1 MEEIKIA
8 KNEIKTPMY
17 HIENQEK
24 LYFHSKIDELNQTIE
39 RLQESYLYA
48 EVQHYKELFNS
59 NLHQLEHL
67 NEELEVNRVSEEEL
81 MKDRN
86 RFKEWKEK
94 LEDQVND
101 LHHQLHIKEN
111 FLIEKTEKIHELE
124 QKLLQIE
131 MERKNLSASLSLLE
145 DQLKVHQDKLIS
157 KEEFLLKEGQM
168 IIELEQKLVQTEVE
182 RKNLDLSMC
191 RLDEERDS
199 LRQQLHQ
206 EESQLQEK
214 SITIIELEKKL
225 LQSENELNTLSLS
238 LSKLEESHT
247 KSSTENETLLKE
259 NQTLLQRN
267 QSLNTKVLSQ
277 QQHISDLN
285 AALAHSEE
293 TKKEMFYSLISKT
306 EELEKLMSERKHA
319 LDSLQFAKDQL
330 VEAEKQKMEYI
341 KTFISEYQKQ
351 FEENEWWF
359 STQFADIDQRSK
371 QQDERIEAVEQ
382 EQELNFIHQNEVLME
397 KFEEVEQRFIE
408 FIEEVDSIRD
418 QNSKMTHNLFEL
430 KRMVENQKRSQT
442 HIIKPRQKPI
452 ADKMVTQND
461 DSSRE

>member
-24 LYFHSKIDELNQTIE
+24 LYFLSKIDELNQTIE
-39 RLQESYLYA
+39 RLQESHLYA
-48 EVQHYKELFNS
+48 EVQHYKELFIS

-67 NEELEVNRVSEEEL
+67 NEELEINRVSEEEL
-81 MKDRN
+81 IKDRN

-94 LEDQVND
+94 LENQVND
-101 LHHQLHIKEN
+101 LHHQQHIKEN
-111 FLIEKTEKIHELE
+111 ILIEKTEKIH
-124 QKLLQIE
+124 
-131 MERKNLSASLSLLE
+131 
-145 DQLKVHQDKLIS
+145 
-157 KEEFLLKEGQM
+157 
-168 IIELEQKLVQTEVE
+168 ELEQKLVQTEVE
-182 RKNLDLSMC
+182 RKNLDLSMS
-191 RLDEERDS
+191 RLDKERDS
-199 LRQQLHQ
+199 LLQQLH
-206 EESQLQEK
+206 EKENLLQDK
-214 SITIIELEKKL
+214 SITINELEKKL

-418 QNSKMTHNLFEL
+418 QNSRMTHNLFEL

-461 DSSRE
+461 DSSSE

>member
-1 MEEIKIA
+1 
-8 KNEIKTPMY
+8 MY

-48 EVQHYKELFNS
+48 EVQHYKELFHLK
-59 NLHQLEHL
+59 LHQLERL
-67 NEELEVNRVSEEEL
+67 NEEVEVNRVSEEEL

-86 RFKEWKEK
+86 RFKEGKEK
-94 LEDQVND
+94 LEYQVNE
-101 LHHQLHIKEN
+101 LHHQLHFKEN
-111 FLIEKTEKIHELE
+111 ILIEKIETVNELE
-124 QKLLQIE
+124 QKLLQTE
-131 MERKNLSASLSLLE
+131 MERKNLSVSLSLLE
-145 DQLKVHQDKLIS
+145 DEVKILQDKLIS
-157 KEEFLLKEGQM
+157 KEELLLEQGET
-168 IIELEQKLVQTEVE
+168 IRELEQKLVQTEVE
-182 RKNLDLSMC
+182 RKNLALSMS
-191 RLDEERDS
+191 RLDEERNS

-206 EESQLQEK
+206 KESLLQEK
-214 SITIIELEKKL
+214 AISINELEKKL
-225 LQSENELNTLSLS
+225 LQSENELNALSLS

-247 KSSTENETLLKE
+247 KSSTENETLLNE
-259 NQTLLQRN
+259 NQTLLQLN
-267 QSLNTKVLSQ
+267 QSLNTKVHSQ

-306 EELEKLMSERKHA
+306 EELEKLMSERKHT
-319 LDSLQFAKDQL
+319 LDSLEFAKNQL

-341 KTFISEYQKQ
+341 KTFISDYQKQ

-382 EQELNFIHQNEVLME
+382 EQELRFIHQNEALME

-418 QNSKMTHNLFEL
+418 HNSIMTHNLFEL
-430 KRMVENQKRSQT
+430 KRLVENQKRSQT
-442 HIIKPRQKPI
+442 HIIKPRQKAS
-452 ADKMVTQND
+452 ADKMVTHND
-461 DSSRE
+461 DNSRE

>member
-1 MEEIKIA
+1 
-8 KNEIKTPMY
+8 MY

-24 LYFHSKIDELNQTIE
+24 IYFHSKIDELNQTIQ
-39 RLQESYLYA
+39 RLQESHLYA

-59 NLHQLEHL
+59 KLHQIDHL

-86 RFKEWKEK
+86 RFKERKEK
-94 LEDQVND
+94 LEYQVNE

-111 FLIEKTEKIHELE
+111 ILIEKTENIHELK

-131 MERKNLSASLSLLE
+131 MERKNLSVSLSLLE
-145 DQLKVHQDKLIS
+145 DQLKILHDKLIS
-157 KEEFLLKEGQM
+157 KEEFLLEKSEM
-168 IIELEQKLVQTEVE
+168 INELEKKLVQTEVD
-182 RKNLDLSMC
+182 RNNLALSMS

-199 LRQQLHQ
+199 LRQQLHKK
-206 EESQLQEK
+206 EDLLQEK
-214 SITIIELEKKL
+214 SIINNELEKKH
-225 LQSENELNTLSLS
+225 LQSENELNNLSLS
-238 LSKLEESHT
+238 LSKVEESHN
-247 KSSTENETLLKE
+247 KSTLENETLLKE

-267 QSLNTKVLSQ
+267 QSLNTKVHSQ
-277 QQHISDLN
+277 LQHISDLN

-306 EELEKLMSERKHA
+306 EELEKLMSERKHT

-371 QQDERIEAVEQ
+371 QQDERIELVEQ
-382 EQELNFIHQNEVLME
+382 EQELHFIHQNEVLME

-418 QNSKMTHNLFEL
+418 HNSRMTHNLFEL

-442 HIIKPRQKPI
+442 HIIKPRQKHSS
-452 ADKMVTQND
+452 DKKVTQND
-461 DSSRE
+461 DRSRE

>member
-1 MEEIKIA
+1 
-8 KNEIKTPMY
+8 MY

-24 LYFHSKIDELNQTIE
+24 LYFHSKIDELNHTIE

-48 EVQHYKELFNS
+48 EVQHYKELLNS
-59 NLHQLEHL
+59 KLHQLEHL

-94 LEDQVND
+94 LEYQVND
-101 LHHQLHIKEN
+101 LLYQLHIKEN
-111 FLIEKTEKIHELE
+111 ILIEKTEKIHELE

-131 MERKNLSASLSLLE
+131 MERKNLSVSLSLIEEEVKIL
-145 DQLKVHQDKLIS
+145 QDKLIS
-157 KEEFLLKEGQM
+157 KEEFLLEKGET
-168 IIELEQKLVQTEVE
+168 IKELEQKLVQTEME
-182 RKNLDLSMC
+182 RKNLALSMS
-191 RLDEERDS
+191 RLDEERES
-199 LRQQLHQ
+199 LRQQLHHK
-206 EESQLQEK
+206 ESLLQEK
-214 SITIIELEKKL
+214 AITINELEKKH
-225 LQSENELNTLSLS
+225 LQSENELNSLSLS
-238 LSKLEESHT
+238 LSKLEESHN
-247 KSSTENETLLKE
+247 KASTENETLLKE

-267 QSLNTKVLSQ
+267 QSLNTKVHSQ

-285 AALAHSEE
+285 SALAHSEE

-306 EELEKLMSERKHA
+306 EELEKLMSERKHT

-351 FEENEWWF
+351 IEENEWWF

-371 QQDERIEAVEQ
+371 HQNERIEAVEQ
-382 EQELNFIHQNEVLME
+382 EQELHFIHHNEVLMD

-418 QNSKMTHNLFEL
+418 QNSRMTHNLFEL

-442 HIIKPRQKPI
+442 HIIKPRQKPS